1 MKSELLS
8 LLHCA
13 FIGDKGSILFD
24 FAVAS
29 DVWLF
34 FNYYAWLGFQQGCW
48 GLSKFNGGVEATK
61 ENPSA

>member
-13 FIGDKGSILFD
+13 FIGDKGASILFD

-48 GLSKFNGGVEATK
+48 GLS
-61 ENPSA
+61 